1 MTSAHQR
8 VKIPFADPALQADID
23 THADQFGAL
32 FRQSVYLPGG
42 HEHGIPC
49 FPGKNGGGDYGGNP
63 NGNNRHAKRFLRD
76 LKPVVSH
83 AGTGHDTGGGKL
95 NGGAEALCACG
106 GKRVHRNDA
115 RRLYNGRYTLYDLRA
130 FYAGFAKHAR
140 AYAGDGFQIFQ
151 PHFFFEFSG
160 EMAGREN
167 IRTGFWAER
176 VCRYIHIT
184 KTDHKNIVTIRGQKI
199 F

>member
-8 VKIPFADPALQADID
+8 VKIPFADPALQTDID

-49 FPGKNGGGDYGGNP
+49 FSGKNGGGDYGGNP

-130 FYAGFAKHAR
+130 SMPVSPSTPVHTQETVFRSSSPISFLS
-140 AYAGDGFQIFQ
+140 F
-151 PHFFFEFSG
+151 
-160 EMAGREN
+160 RE
-167 IRTGFWAER
+167 RWR
-176 VCRYIHIT
+176 VE
-184 KTDHKNIVTIRGQKI
+184 KI
-199 F
+199 